1 MKKVLTLLLLVLLT
15 SCPIVMLTF
24 FDYLFYRFFTYC
36 VQKKAED
43 AFLRSVF
50 YVFFSA
56 LCLLFFIVDELVCL
70 LIKESYPKILTI
82 VLFII
87 CFVRYKNKKKRE
99 KIIERFNGAVL
110 NKWLPI
116 WMMPIITMCLLIFGV
131 YLKYIFLKLG
141 LNNPT

>member
-1 MKKVLTLLLLVLLT
+1 MKKVLALLFVLLT

-24 FDYLFYRFFTYC
+24 FDYLFYRFFTNC

-43 AFLRSVF
+43 AFLRSVL

>member
-1 MKKVLTLLLLVLLT
+1 MKKVLALLFVLLT

-43 AFLRSVF
+43 AFLRSVL

-56 LCLLFFIVDELVCL
+56 LCLLFFSVDELVCL

>member
-1 MKKVLTLLLLVLLT
+1 MKKVLALLFVLLT

-24 FDYLFYRFFTYC
+24 FDYLFYRFFTFC

>member
-1 MKKVLTLLLLVLLT
+1 MKKVLALLFVLLT

-43 AFLRSVF
+43 AFLRSVL

-87 CFVRYKNKKKRE
+87 CFVRYKKKRE
-99 KIIERFNGAVL
+99 KIIERFNVAVL

>member
-1 MKKVLTLLLLVLLT
+1 MKKVLALLFVLLT

-43 AFLRSVF
+43 AFLRSVL

-110 NKWLPI
+110 NKWLTI
-116 WMMPIITMCLLIFGV
+116 WMMTIITMCLLIFGV

>member
-1 MKKVLTLLLLVLLT
+1 MKKVLALLFVLLT

-87 CFVRYKNKKKRE
+87 CFVRYKKKRE

-131 YLKYIFLKLG
+131 YLKCIFLKLG

>member
-1 MKKVLTLLLLVLLT
+1 MKKVLALLFVLLT

-43 AFLRSVF
+43 AFLRSVL

-116 WMMPIITMCLLIFGV
+116 WMMPVITMCLLILGV

>member
-1 MKKVLTLLLLVLLT
+1 MKKVLALLFVFLT

>member
-1 MKKVLTLLLLVLLT
+1 MKKVLALLFVLLT

-116 WMMPIITMCLLIFGV
+116 WMMPVITMCLLILGV

-141 LNNPT
+141 LNNPI

>member
-1 MKKVLTLLLLVLLT
+1 MKKVLALLFVLLT

-56 LCLLFFIVDELVCL
+56 LCLLFFIVDELVSL

>member
-1 MKKVLTLLLLVLLT
+1 MKKVLALLFVLLT

-99 KIIERFNGAVL
+99 KIIERFNGSVL

>member
-1 MKKVLTLLLLVLLT
+1 MKKVLALLFVLLT

-43 AFLRSVF
+43 AFLRSVL

-87 CFVRYKNKKKRE
+87 CFVRYKKKRE

-110 NKWLPI
+110 NKLLPI

>member
-1 MKKVLTLLLLVLLT
+1 MKKVLALLFVLLT

-43 AFLRSVF
+43 AFLRSVL

-87 CFVRYKNKKKRE
+87 CFVRYKKKRE

>member
-1 MKKVLTLLLLVLLT
+1 MKKVLALLFVLLT

-43 AFLRSVF
+43 AFLRSVL

-82 VLFII
+82 VFFII
-87 CFVRYKNKKKRE
+87 CFVRYKKKRE
-99 KIIERFNGAVL
+99 KIIETFNGAVL

-131 YLKYIFLKLG
+131 YLKCIFLKLG

>member
-1 MKKVLTLLLLVLLT
+1 MKKVLALLFVLLT

-87 CFVRYKNKKKRE
+87 CFVRYKKKRE

-110 NKWLPI
+110 NKLLPI
-116 WMMPIITMCLLIFGV
+116 WMMPIITMCLLILGV

>member
-1 MKKVLTLLLLVLLT
+1 MKKVLALLFVLLT

-131 YLKYIFLKLG
+131 YLKYIVLKLG

>member
-1 MKKVLTLLLLVLLT
+1 MKKVLALLFVLLT
-15 SCPIVMLTF
+15 SCPIFMLTF

-116 WMMPIITMCLLIFGV
+116 WMMPIITMCLLIFFFF
-131 YLKYIFLKLG
+131 LKYIFLKLG

>member
-1 MKKVLTLLLLVLLT
+1 MKKVLALLFVLLT

-43 AFLRSVF
+43 AFLRSVL

-110 NKWLPI
+110 NKLLPI
-116 WMMPIITMCLLIFGV
+116 WMMPIITMCLLILGV

>member
-1 MKKVLTLLLLVLLT
+1 MKKVLALLFVLLM

-43 AFLRSVF
+43 AFLRSVL

-56 LCLLFFIVDELVCL
+56 LCLLFFIVDELVCF
-70 LIKESYPKILTI
+70 LIIESYPKILTI

-87 CFVRYKNKKKRE
+87 CFVRYKKKRE

-131 YLKYIFLKLG
+131 YLKCIFLKLG

>member
-1 MKKVLTLLLLVLLT
+1 MKKVLALFFVLLT
-15 SCPIVMLTF
+15 SCQIVMFNF
-24 FDYLFYRFFTYC
+24 FDYVFYRFFTYC

-43 AFLRSVF
+43 AFLRSVL

>member
-1 MKKVLTLLLLVLLT
+1 MKKVLALLFVLLM

>member
-1 MKKVLTLLLLVLLT
+1 MKKVLALLFVLLT
-15 SCPIVMLTF
+15 SCPIFMLTF

>member
-1 MKKVLTLLLLVLLT
+1 MKKVLALLFVLLT

>member
-1 MKKVLTLLLLVLLT
+1 MKKVLALLFVLLT

-43 AFLRSVF
+43 AFLRSVL

-110 NKWLPI
+110 NKWLAI
-116 WMMPIITMCLLIFGV
+116 WMMTIITMCLLIFGV

>member
-1 MKKVLTLLLLVLLT
+1 MKIVFALLFVLLT
-15 SCPIVMLTF
+15 QCPIVMLTF

>member
-1 MKKVLTLLLLVLLT
+1 MKKVLALLFVLLT

-131 YLKYIFLKLG
+131 YLKYILLKFG

>member
-1 MKKVLTLLLLVLLT
+1 MKKVLALLFVLLT

-43 AFLRSVF
+43 AFLRSVL

-99 KIIERFNGAVL
+99 KIIERFNVAVL

>member
-1 MKKVLTLLLLVLLT
+1 MMKVLALLFVLLT

>member
-1 MKKVLTLLLLVLLT
+1 MKKVLALLFVLLT

-87 CFVRYKNKKKRE
+87 CFVRYKKKRE